1 MSIELPE
8 NDFWTAT
15 AERYGMGL
23 APEELATLLQFV
35 KNTLPAFEIVESAYA
50 SAADGAMHS
59 EARTF
64 SLPTQSD
71 NEWGAWSVTAAIKG
85 ATHGRLSGR
94 RIAIKDSVMVG
105 GLPMMI
111 GSPALEG
118 FVAPEDATVVSR
130 LLAEGAEIAGKAV
143 CEDLCFSA
151 GSHTAA
157 SGVVRNPWNAEYS
170 AGGSSSGCAALVAS
184 GAVDMAL
191 AGDQGGSARMP
202 AAWCGI
208 LGLKPTYGLL
218 PYTGAFPM
226 ETTLDHL
233 GPMARTV
240 SDLALMLDTLA
251 GPDGLDPRQQGTAR
265 SADYTSGVDDGIAGL
280 RIALVREGFEQQTRD
295 QEVSDLVRAAVNRF
309 ADVGAVVSE
318 TSVPE
323 HTSLALPLWLVIGTT
338 GVTAE
343 MVDGQGYGYGHS
355 GRQNPWLRHAYA
367 EGIRRR
373 FAEVSPTVK
382 YATLCGQYEIERQH
396 GVHYAMAQSLV
407 PAARAAY
414 DGALETADVLCM
426 PTIPFKP
433 TRLPSETASLEERLT
448 LALDPIPNTAPFN
461 VTGHPAISVPAGTVD
476 GLPVGMMLVGRH
488 GAEATLLRA
497 ARAFERL
504 VDGFPTPAGTPVT
517 SFAQ

>member
-1 MSIELPE
+1 MGIGWPE
-8 NDFWTAT
+8 DDFWTAT
-15 AERYGMGL
+15 AKRYGMGL
-23 APEELATLLQFV
+23 AQEELETVLQFV
-35 KNTLPAFEIVESAYA
+35 RSTLSAYEAVESAYA
-50 SAADGAMHS
+50 SADEPADS

-64 SLPTQSD
+64 SPASESD
-71 NEWGAWSVTAAIKG
+71 NEWGAWSVTAAIQG
-85 ATHGRLSGR
+85 TTPGRLSDKR
-94 RIAIKDSVMVG
+94 VAIKDSVMVA
-105 GLPMMI
+105 GLPMVN

-151 GSHTAA
+151 GSHTAV
-157 SGVVRNPWNAEYS
+157 SGVVRNPWNAQHS

-184 GAVDMAL
+184 GAVDMAV

-208 LGLKPTYGLL
+208 LGMKPTYGLV

-251 GPDGLDPRQQGTAR
+251 GPDGLDPRQRGVTRA
-265 SADYTSGVDDGIAGL
+265 ADYTLGVDNGVAGL
-280 RIALVREGFEQQTRD
+280 RIGLVQEGFEQQTGE
-295 QEVSDLVRAAVNRF
+295 QEVSNLVRAAANRF
-309 ADVGAVVSE
+309 TDAGAVVGDMSL
-318 TSVPE
+318 PE
-323 HTSLALPLWLVIGTT
+323 HTSLALPLWLVIGTA

-343 MVDGQGYGYGHS
+343 MVGGQGYGYGHS
-355 GRQNPWLRHAYA
+355 GRQNPRLREAYS
-367 EGIRRR
+367 EGMRLR
-373 FAEVSPTVK
+373 FADVSPTVK
-382 YATLCGQYEIERQH
+382 FATLCGQYEIERQH
-396 GVHYAMAQSLV
+396 GIHYAMAQNLV

-414 DGALETADVLCM
+414 DRALKTVDVLCM

-433 TRLPSETASLEERLT
+433 TRLPSETASLAERLT
-448 LALDPIPNTAPFN
+448 LAIDPIANTAPFN

-488 GAEATLLRA
+488 GAESTLLRA
-497 ARAFERL
+497 AHAFERL
-504 VDGFPTPAGTPVT
+504 VGGFSHSRAESPATR
-517 SFAQ
+517 SA